1 MRNLTLP
8 SQFTL
13 PFTSEREITH
23 DVSVTRG
30 TLKTRTRSLG
40 FRIKILNASGFKL
53 LNLFRFSAIVSSGT
67 TDTLKKLS
75 GSTSFREKYTKSPS
89 NKLRLISVAGHDVL
103 RNPFSFCL
111 LSIVV
116 KYQYII
122 IHLIYGLSI
131 IMTCFNISSCSG

>member
-1 MRNLTLP
+1 MRNSTLP

-30 TLKTRTRSLG
+30 TLKTRTRSLR
-40 FRIKILNASGFKL
+40 FRIKILNASGFKP

-89 NKLRLISVAGHDVL
+89 DKLRLISVAGHDVL
-103 RNPFSFCL
+103 PNPSS
-111 LSIVV
+111 LSLIVV
-116 KYQYII
+116 GNIFI
-122 IHLIYGLSI
+122 LFIHMLCNY
-131 IMTCFNISSCSG
+131 